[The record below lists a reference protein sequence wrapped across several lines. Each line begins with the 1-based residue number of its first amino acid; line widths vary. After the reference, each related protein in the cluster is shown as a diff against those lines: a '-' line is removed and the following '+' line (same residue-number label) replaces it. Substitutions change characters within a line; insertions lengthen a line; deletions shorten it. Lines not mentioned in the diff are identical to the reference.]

1 LLQLSVHILITFVLA
16 QPPVGSDVNPARPA
30 SKPASTDIETT
41 PGQPVQPRAQ
51 PDPSTDRV
59 NYLGVRTRPVSPSL
73 ASQLVDVLPKSVGLE
88 VDQLQP
94 GSPASAAGIQKHDLL
109 VKFGNLDIRNV
120 PQLKQLVIRAAPGET
135 VKLTILRAGR
145 IQTIDVTL
153 RTRTVQTRPGPG
165 KFPRSMANTG
175 LAVSGPQPTGRPRY
189 FCSVEVIQEAA
200 DRFHVTVKR
209 CEGGPEAKDEFT
221 GAIDEIADHFEKSP
235 ASVRNNISACFQ
247 ALHPDHGTK
256 RRSSVRVVPRI
267 EGKYRFVRFTSI
279 RKTKAGFLSIYV
291 YDKRLAT
298 SAQTLAG
305 VADEKEVQDEL
316 KKLPTAVGRRI
327 DQTIRQFKGAVSSG
341 SP

>member
-1 LLQLSVHILITFVLA
+1 MSKLSVHILITFTLA
-16 QPPVGSDVNPARPA
+16 QLPVGSEVNSVRLA
-30 SKPASTDIETT
+30 SKPAPTDTETT

-51 PDPSTDRV
+51 ADPSLNRV

-88 VDQLQP
+88 VIQLQP
-94 GSPASAAGIQKHDLL
+94 GSPAAAAGVQQHDLL
-109 VKFGNLDIRNV
+109 MKFGNSDIRNA
-120 PQLKQLVIRAAPGET
+120 PQLKQLVTRAAPGES
-135 VKLTILRAGR
+135 VKLTIVRAGKTR
-145 IQTIDVTL
+145 TIDVTL
-153 RTRTVQTRPGPG
+153 KTRTVQTRPGPG

-175 LAVSGPQPTGRPRY
+175 PGVSGPQPTGRPRY
-189 FCSVEVIQEAA
+189 FCSVEVIQETA

-209 CEGGPEAKDEFT
+209 CEGGPEAKDEFIGT
-221 GAIDEIADHFEKSP
+221 IDEVADHFEKSP

-256 RRSSVRVVPRI
+256 HRSSVRVVPRI

-279 RKTKAGFLSIYV
+279 RRTKAGFLSIYV

-316 KKLPTAVGRRI
+316 KKLPTAIGRRI